1 MSDLS
6 SALQRGAARLQAPLP
21 AGLVRFLGVGLT
33 GLATQ
38 SIVFNIVFRM
48 HPNASLAWLIGMLL
62 ATGVTWTLNRR
73 FTFGA
78 SGRRRRHELLRYM
91 LVTAAAQGVSFAI
104 FHGFLIFAP
113 MIPPTIDLIL
123 GAVIA
128 TSVSY
133 TGQRFFTFAS
143 VGARADT
150 SADTESQL

>member
-6 SALQRGAARLQAPLP
+6 SAVQRGAARLGAVVATPLP

-33 GLATQ
+33 GLAAQ
-38 SIVFNIVFRM
+38 SIVFNIVFWM
-48 HPNASLAWLIGMLL
+48 HPNASLAWLTGMLL

-104 FHGFLIFAP
+104 FHGFLTFTP

-128 TSVSY
+128 TTVSY
-133 TGQRFFTFAS
+133 TGQRFFTFAR
-143 VGARADT
+143 VGADP
-150 SADTESQL
+150 ESNS